1 MDGDNQTGG
10 EHFHFI
16 NIFFIDVF
24 IQQEITVFFI
34 QA

>member
-10 EHFHFI
+10 EHFPTEFI
-16 NIFFIDVF
+16 FIDVF